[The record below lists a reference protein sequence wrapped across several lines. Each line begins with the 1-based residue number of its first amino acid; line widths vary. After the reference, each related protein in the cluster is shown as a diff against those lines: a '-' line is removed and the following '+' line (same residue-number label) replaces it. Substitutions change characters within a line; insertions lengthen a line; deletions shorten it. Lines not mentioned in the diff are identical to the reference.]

1 VLIGSIEATLLL
13 LLVVVVFGPI
23 VAERFRIPAIIGLIF
38 GGVLF
43 GPFMLGWMLPAG
55 LVTQLGAIGILYLMF
70 LAGLGFDLRAFLANR
85 NNAIVYGL
93 LSFVIPF
100 ALSFFVSISF
110 LEVGALGAAL
120 IGGMWASNTLVAY
133 PDVRSAGLQNNR
145 AVSAAVSAGVVADLL
160 SLTVLALVT
169 STAVIETDTQ
179 PEAAPSVQEPTLSL
193 WIALPVLIAFTIW
206 LLPKVAEWFFV
217 SVGRSRMQRFTFA
230 LAGMAAGATVAL
242 LGGIEGLIGAFL
254 AGLGMNRLVPSHGA
268 LMERLDF
275 VGSAIFVP
283 AFIVSIGLNIDPAV
297 LFDTETLLI
306 GLVFTGFVVVGKTTS
321 AMITGAIF
329 HLSRDEVGL
338 MSTLSF
344 GQAASTLAIAQVG
357 LELGMFDQQIV
368 NAAVLAIVA
377 TALITSYGTRFYIR
391 RVPRPEAPRIPPG
404 QSVLVDVRPNGS
416 DLDALMDFAAGIAK
430 PDGGLVHTYAVSDPD
445 AAAATRET
453 VAAAVAAAAARGL
466 DADGVTRIDESFR
479 TGTLNL
485 IAERETSLLL
495 LAWRG
500 PSFPVDYLMGNDL
513 DAVGERCP
521 VPAAA
526 VRVLRPWSRIVVATG
541 RLDRDWYREDASLAL
556 ALVRRLRRYDDMPL
570 TVLTP
575 DAAFAE
581 TRVGDPDGV
590 EIRTDL
596 RGRVDAVLG
605 LGPDDLAVITAHVI
619 QGAPPMTMWRA
630 ARNLHDANLAVV
642 AGPYRLSI
650 ARRGASTQDTTPQP
664 VG

>member
-1 VLIGSIEATLLL
+1 MLIGTVEATLLL
-13 LLVVVVFGPI
+13 LLLVIVFGPI
-23 VAERFRIPAIIGLIF
+23 VADRFRTPAIIGLIF

-43 GPFMLGWMLPAG
+43 GPFVLGWMLPAG

-93 LSFVIPF
+93 LSFIIPF
-100 ALSFFVSISF
+100 TLSYFVSIALF
-110 LEVGALGAAL
+110 EVGALGAAL

-133 PDVRSAGLQNNR
+133 PDVRSAGLENNR

-169 STAVIETDTQ
+169 TTAVIDTDTQ
-179 PEAAPSVQEPTLSL
+179 PEAAPSVQDPALPL
-193 WIALPVLIAFTIW
+193 WIALPVLVAFTMW
-206 LLPKVAEWFFV
+206 LLPKLAEWFFV

-254 AGLGMNRLVPSHGA
+254 AGLGMNRLVPSQGA

-297 LFDTETLLI
+297 LFDAETLVM
-306 GLVFTGFVVVGKTTS
+306 GLVFTSFVVVGKTSS
-321 AMITGAIF
+321 ALITGAIF
-329 HLSRDEVGL
+329 DLSRDEVGL

-377 TALITSYGTRFYIR
+377 TAFITSYGTRFYMR
-391 RVPRPEAPRIPPG
+391 RVPRPESPRISPG
-404 QSVLVDVRPNGS
+404 QSILVDVRPNGS
-416 DLDALMDFAAGIAK
+416 DLEALMGFAAGIAK
-430 PDGGLVHTYAVSDPD
+430 PDGGLVHPFAVSNPG
-445 AAAATRET
+445 AASAARES
-453 VAAAVAAAAARGL
+453 VDAAVAAAAARGL
-466 DADGVTRIDESFR
+466 DTDGVTRIDETFH

-526 VRVLRPWSRIVVATG
+526 VRVLRPWNRIVVATG
-541 RLDRDWYREDASLAL
+541 RLDREWYREDASLAL
-556 ALVRRLRRYDDMPL
+556 ALVRRLRHYDNTPL
-570 TVLTP
+570 LVLTP
-575 DAAFAE
+575 DTEFAE
-581 TRVGDPDGV
+581 TRVGDLEGV

-596 RGRVDAVLG
+596 RGRVDGVLG
-605 LGPDDLAVITAHVI
+605 LGANDLAVITAHVV

-630 ARNLHDANLAVV
+630 ARSLHDANVVVV

-650 ARRGASTQDTTPQP
+650 ARRGANTQDSQLQP
-664 VG
+664 IG